1 VLCEKRLLVIR
12 TKIRASDI
20 HGVGCFSVD
29 AVKAGTV
36 VWRLHPAVDLAFS
49 AAQIRAMPEAFQ
61 IFLSQYASKDFGQD
75 RYVLCSD
82 NARFINHAVLPNL
95 THNKPVSADSI
106 FANRDIAAGEE
117 LTLNYQFVDD
127 PAETGNVLTE
137 IGLTFGGEDEL
148 DPRLQP

>member
-1 VLCEKRLLVIR
+1 MIW

-29 AVKAGTV
+29 AIKAGTI
-36 VWRLHPAVDLAFS
+36 VWRLHPAVDLAFTAS
-49 AAQIRAMPEAFQ
+49 QIESMPKAFQ

-82 NARFINHAVLPNL
+82 NARFINHAASPNL

-127 PAETGNVLTE
+127 PGETGNVLTK
-137 IGLTFGGEDEL
+137 IGLAFGREDEL
-148 DPRLQP
+148 DPRLLS